1 MREKNQKRLNRKTKN
16 ILLIL
21 IKVDK
26 GEGGGVPKCGYKKF
40 LIVNFINIVR
50 CG

>member
-1 MREKNQKRLNRKTKN
+1 MRNKSKKVEYDKKN

-26 GEGGGVPKCGYKKF
+26 GEGGGGVPECG
-40 LIVNFINIVR
+40 
-50 CG
+50 